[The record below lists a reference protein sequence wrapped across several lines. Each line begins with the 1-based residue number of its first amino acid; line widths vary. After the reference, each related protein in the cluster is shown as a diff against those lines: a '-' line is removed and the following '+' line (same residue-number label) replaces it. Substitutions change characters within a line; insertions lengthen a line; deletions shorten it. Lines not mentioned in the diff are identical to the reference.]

1 MNKQF
6 RNYISLFDIRIVYK
20 MLFMQ
25 KDPDVVAHYNRMLN
39 LKQRLA
45 AKELDISNADNPM
58 LCFST
63 QVKEMESTEDLIY
76 RLSNTYMT
84 MSTQDNPYSETMTLP
99 LNDKFAH
106 ISILMKYISTLNR
119 LSNHYDN
126 KSYEATEVALEGLST
141 KINIDTLKQFN
152 DASWRSIPIEG
163 PGVIKYDMSTYNEL
177 IEQVEAK
184 LTKVKEAYE
193 SRGELHGRA

>member
-6 RNYISLFDIRIVYK
+6 RQYINIFDVRMVYK
-20 MLFMQ
+20 MLYIQ
-25 KDPDVVAHYNRMLN
+25 KDPDVVAHYNQMSN

-45 AKELDISNADNPM
+45 AGELDISNEDNPM

-63 QVKEMESTEDLIY
+63 QVKEIESVEDLIY

-84 MSTQDNPYSETMTLP
+84 MSVQDNPYSETMALP

-106 ISILMKYISTLNR
+106 ISILMKYIATLNR

-126 KSYEATEVALEGLST
+126 KSYEATETALQGLST

-152 DASWRSIPIEG
+152 DVAWTKIPIEG
-163 PGVIKYDMSTYNEL
+163 PGVIKYDMSIYNEL
-177 IEQVEAK
+177 IEQVEAN

-193 SRGELHGRA
+193 SRREEGVLL